1 MHHGVRVR
9 VFFRRLS
16 EHHSRNDSRND
27 SSSSTSWSHDV
38 HVFSHIRT
46 HYFSEGSVQQH
57 PPPYEYSFRKR
68 VLVRPVMKRLFF
80 SWKTKEKKARFA
92 RAPHDNIVFTGP
104 TIYSKYISSCVFT
117 GPTIRTS
124 CSFFGYFFLNLAFTR
139 ACWRSFGITSYLPQ
153 PQIVFAS
160 SSIDEHG
167 SQLSTAGIRQ
177 LNSSSTHQPTAAL
190 QIDQS
195 LYHNWKL
202 CRQPGFTACSA
213 RESTT
218 TEITGPKMIGLS
230 YRYSF
235 NTVAVAT
242 TSDR

>member
-1 MHHGVRVR
+1 MRHGVRVR
-9 VFFRRLS
+9 VLFRRSS
-16 EHHSRNDSRND
+16 EHHSRNDS

-153 PQIVFAS
+153 PPIVFAS
-160 SSIDEHG
+160 SSIDKHG

-177 LNSSSTHQPTAAL
+177 QTAAVPTSQQQHSKSCL
-190 QIDQS
+190 
-195 LYHNWKL
+195 LY
-202 CRQPGFTACSA
+202 
-213 RESTT
+213 
-218 TEITGPKMIGLS
+218 
-230 YRYSF
+230 
-235 NTVAVAT
+235 
-242 TSDR
+242 TSPSPRD